1 MLLHI
6 PHVLDRETVQQ
17 CRTLLSDAQW
27 ADGRIT
33 AGSQAEKYKNNYQ
46 LPEDA
51 PAAQELQKLVLDAL
65 GRNALF
71 FSAALPKK
79 IFPPLFNCY
88 TGAANSFGNHVDN
101 AVRTHRATGKHV
113 RTDLSFTLF
122 FTDPDEYEGGELVIE
137 DTFGQQQVKLPAG
150 DLVLY
155 PSSSVHRVE
164 PVTKGAR
171 IACFTWLESMV
182 RETERRRLL
191 FEMDAAIVKLREAS
205 ADSEDAVRFTAC
217 YHNLLRMWAAT

>member
-1 MLLHI
+1 MLLHV
-6 PHVLDRETVQQ
+6 PQVLDKDTVAR
-17 CRTLLSDAQW
+17 CRQMLESAQW

-33 AGSQAEKYKNNYQ
+33 AGTQAEKNKNNYQ
-46 LPEDA
+46 LDEASDTA
-51 PAAQELQKLVLDAL
+51 RELRSIVLDAL
-65 GRNALF
+65 GRSALF

-79 IFPPLFNCY
+79 IYPPLFNCY

-101 AVRTHRATGKHV
+101 AVRTHRATGNHV

-122 FTDPDEYEGGELVIE
+122 FCDPDEYDGGELVIE
-137 DTFGQQQVKLPAG
+137 DTFGTQEVKLPAG

-164 PVTKGAR
+164 PVTRGAR

-182 RETERRRLL
+182 RETDRRRLL
-191 FEMDAAIVKLREAS
+191 FEMDASIVRLRQNQG
-205 ADSEDAVRFTAC
+205 DTEDAVAFTSC
-217 YHNLLRMWAAT
+217 YHNLLRMWADT